1 MQPAILEI
9 GKNAL
14 YLAMIISA
22 PPLIATLIAGLLVS
36 LLQAITQ
43 IQEQTITFVPKLIA
57 LFLSLLLFGFW
68 MLSQLVS
75 FTENLWKI
83 F

>member
-1 MQPAILEI
+1 MQESILEI
-9 GKNAL
+9 AKNAL
-14 YLAMIISA
+14 YLSIIISA
-22 PPLIATLIAGLLVS
+22 PPLITTLIAGLLFS

-57 LFLSLLLFGFW
+57 LFLSLLFFGFW
-68 MLSQLVS
+68 MLAQLIT
-75 FTENLWKI
+75 FTENLWKN

>member
-1 MQPAILEI
+1 MQPAILDI

-75 FTENLWKI
+75 FTENLWKV

>member
-1 MQPAILEI
+1 MQPAILDI